1 LGGSKTGVH
10 YNLYHARQRLWDLG
24 GKLHPNDER
33 SKRRWVMAHQH
44 FLDDGKIEKL
54 ATKLRSLSPDNPELA
69 AAVRIEAN

>member
-1 LGGSKTGVH
+1 
-10 YNLYHARQRLWDLG
+10 
-24 GKLHPNDER
+24 
-33 SKRRWVMAHQH
+33 MAHQH